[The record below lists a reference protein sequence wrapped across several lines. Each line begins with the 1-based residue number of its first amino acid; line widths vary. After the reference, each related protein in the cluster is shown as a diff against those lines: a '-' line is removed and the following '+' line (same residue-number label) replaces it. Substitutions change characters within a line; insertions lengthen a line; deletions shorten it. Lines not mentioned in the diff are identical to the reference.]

1 MDDITAVKLPV
12 TRGKIV
18 PHSLWPVVG
27 DLADATGYAVGTEW
41 SLFINH
47 GVSVGDEVGFD
58 AEGST
63 LEVVDCLLSG
73 FSGEREAMLDAAET
87 EALPTNH
94 LEAELSGDV
103 ASTVGEWTAL
113 EAMGDFH
120 LIGRR

>member
-1 MDDITAVKLPV
+1 MDDITAVKLP
-12 TRGKIV
+12 TLRGKIV
-18 PHSLWPVVG
+18 PHSLWPVVC
-27 DLADATGYAVGTEW
+27 DLADATSYAVGSERTF
-41 SLFINH
+41 FIDH
-47 GVSVGDEVGFD
+47 GASIGGEVGFD

-63 LEVVDCLLSG
+63 LEVETCLLSG